1 MNKFCK
7 MFAALAM
14 PVYYDKE
21 DRETK
26 DNPHYDLPDELRDLF
41 PAERMVISQLS
52 VYIPVVHF
60 KKGQNG
66 VRGHVCC
73 FSQDFAYL
81 CNELPRLPKDCN
93 IVHIVKQYKESN
105 NLLSS
110 HMFRI
115 RKKKVLDAL
124 VWLKEHNRYYADIK
138 INVRNLDWMK
148 GEEEADLSSEC
159 SVSTLCNEHLAD
171 ISDDSGDEDSNRP
184 SV

>member
-66 VRGHVCC
+66 VRRHVCC
-73 FSQDFAYL
+73 F
-81 CNELPRLPKDCN
+81 P
-93 IVHIVKQYKESN
+93 
-105 NLLSS
+105 
-110 HMFRI
+110 
-115 RKKKVLDAL
+115 
-124 VWLKEHNRYYADIK
+124 
-138 INVRNLDWMK
+138 
-148 GEEEADLSSEC
+148 
-159 SVSTLCNEHLAD
+159 
-171 ISDDSGDEDSNRP
+171 
-184 SV
+184 